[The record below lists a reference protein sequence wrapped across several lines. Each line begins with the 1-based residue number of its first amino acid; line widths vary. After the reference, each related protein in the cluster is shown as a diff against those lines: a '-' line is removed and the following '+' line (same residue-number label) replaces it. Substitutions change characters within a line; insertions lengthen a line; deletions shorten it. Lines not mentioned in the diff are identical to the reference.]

1 MREVLKAGGETKSV
15 AAKMVMMK
23 ILLSQDHLYKPHCLQ
38 GNFLPDQTKAM
49 MWLLKIPKGF

>member
-1 MREVLKAGGETKSV
+1 MLKAGGETKSV

-23 ILLSQDHLYKPHCLQ
+23 ILLSQDHLHKPHCLQ
-38 GNFLPDQTKAM
+38 GNFLPDQIKAM